1 MHVLQVTPRYFP
13 NIGGVEIVV
22 QKISERLAAKG
33 AQVTVYSVDLTLGLL
48 REQKVN
54 GVSVKRFTPFFGDPL
69 YLPEPKFLTSLR
81 RDKPDIIHVHN
92 VHTLPPFLAA
102 LAKHKDQKFLLQ
114 PYYHRFGQSSIR
126 NSLFKLYR
134 YGLGN
139 VAFSRLDL
147 VIVNSTYEKKIFN
160 EDFPACKEIV
170 LIPLGMDV
178 NETKRLKHDP
188 VEPKRILY
196 IGALRPYK
204 NVDKVLEGF
213 ARLIREESEEYRLVI
228 VGEGSEY
235 DYLVKLAHSLGVA
248 PLVEWKRGLSRG
260 QLLNEYAKTSVFILL
275 SSLESFS
282 LVTYEALM
290 IGVPVVVLNFGAL
303 ADLVDAGLAEG
314 VDSLD
319 AKEIAGALLRASR
332 KKYTKMNLFLSWR
345 DYSNIIFD
353 VYRRLLENL

>member
-1 MHVLQVTPRYFP
+1 
-13 NIGGVEIVV
+13 
-22 QKISERLAAKG
+22 
-33 AQVTVYSVDLTLGLL
+33 
-48 REQKVN
+48 
-54 GVSVKRFTPFFGDPL
+54 
-69 YLPEPKFLTSLR
+69 
-81 RDKPDIIHVHN
+81 
-92 VHTLPPFLAA
+92 
-102 LAKHKDQKFLLQ
+102 
-114 PYYHRFGQSSIR
+114 
-126 NSLFKLYR
+126 
-134 YGLGN
+134 
-139 VAFSRLDL
+139 
-147 VIVNSTYEKKIFN
+147 VNSTYEKKIFN